1 MKIINAVAF
10 AAFIAQ
16 VQAFGPAQPLTGA
29 TSSITNTGIGPNAVS
44 MRVNIGDARKRSR
57 IVNLLKNGPTPLT
70 KEQVQTELL
79 TDKVSQEIA
88 SCSWDVQKALVRKIQ
103 VAAYQYELDVPEG
116 FGVA

>member
-16 VQAFGPAQPLTGA
+16 VQAFGPAQPLNGGVA
-29 TSSITNTGIGPNAVS
+29 LVTNNGRDSLS

-57 IVNLLKNGPTPLT
+57 IVNLLKQGPTPLT
-70 KEQVQTELL
+70 KAQVQTELL
-79 TDKVSQEIA
+79 TDHVSQEIA

-116 FGVA
+116 FGVP